1 MAIFLNA
8 QNFSFLYVRIE
19 RTVTNQKYLLFFMFY
34 SSLRKE
40 TVFKK
45 TFQAK
50 KMGNVFFN
58 LFYLRYFF
66 YKMAFS
72 VRTCQ

>member
-1 MAIFLNA
+1 MLPKTLLYA
-8 QNFSFLYVRIE
+8 QIE

-40 TVFKK
+40 TAFKK

-58 LFYLRYFF
+58 LFYLDIFF
-66 YKMAFS
+66 IKRRFLYVHANRM
-72 VRTCQ
+72 

>member
-1 MAIFLNA
+1 MAIFVVA
-8 QNFSFLYVRIE
+8 QNVSFSYARIE

-40 TVFKK
+40 TAFKK

-50 KMGNVFFN
+50 RWAMSFLIFF
-58 LFYLRYFF
+58 
-66 YKMAFS
+66 
-72 VRTCQ
+72 T